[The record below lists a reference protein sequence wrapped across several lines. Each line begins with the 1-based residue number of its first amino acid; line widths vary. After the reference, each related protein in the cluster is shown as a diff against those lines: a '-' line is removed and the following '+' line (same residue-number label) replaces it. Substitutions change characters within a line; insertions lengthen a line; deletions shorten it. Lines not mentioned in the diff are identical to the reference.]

1 MTRQNGRLVV
11 KGLWDRAG
19 LPEKARVA
27 TRSLRAGGITGAS
40 EAGWELWRIAD
51 ELSFHQDL
59 NVCEVYVRR
68 LDPFSNEFFLPV

>member
-1 MTRQNGRLVV
+1 
-11 KGLWDRAG
+11 
-19 LPEKARVA
+19 VA
-27 TRSLRAGGITGAS
+27 TRALRAGGITGAS